1 MHANGISPTKQRV
14 IASLTDGRWNTG
26 RHISWGIFVGW
37 CNHHHDNLPSFG
49 GGNCLTMGLVGQVFN
64 FFGLLKQIAIR
75 ILWRNCPFKSIKIY
89 MFRVYF
95 RASKVIFPWFSHS
108 NPSKSRALLGHLKWF
123 SMIFPW
129 FFKGIWWFSH
139 DFFRASKVM
148 FTLCSPWFSPLF
160 QLQRPPRC
168 AVEPWSFRPW
178 AAAAAPSAPSAAR
191 PRAPCAAPCAAR
203 CGAWRRSSTPGT
215 PRRTRRGD
223 VETCWVGKFS
233 KKWRFYEVFMGKIM
247 GFDGKSWGKS
257 WKIYRKT
264 WRFEWIWLM
273 ISRDF
278 MEFHGGFKPW
288 KMGILW
294 NSGIWSVK
302 LWNSPM
308 GCYGASQLQWVGLLS
323 R

>member
-1 MHANGISPTKQRV
+1 ME
-14 IASLTDGRWNTG
+14 
-26 RHISWGIFVGW
+26 
-37 CNHHHDNLPSFG
+37 
-49 GGNCLTMGLVGQVFN
+49 QVFIL
-64 FFGLLKQIAIR
+64 FGLLKQIAIH

-89 MFRVYF
+89 IFRLYF

-108 NPSKSRALLGHLKWF
+108 NPSKSRAFLGHLKWF
-123 SMIFPW
+123 PRI
-129 FFKGIWWFSH
+129 
-139 DFFRASKVM
+139 FFRASGD
-148 FTLCSPWFSPLF
+148 FPICLPWFSPLF

-168 AVEPWSFRPW
+168 AVEPCSFRPW
-178 AAAAAPSAPSAAR
+178 AAAEAPSARSAAR
-191 PRAPCAAPCAAR
+191 PRALCAAPCAAR

-215 PRRTRRGD
+215 PRRTRRGY

-257 WKIYRKT
+257 WNIYRKAHGGLNGFD
-264 WRFEWIWLM
+264 WWFHG
-273 ISRDF
+273 ISWDF

-288 KMGILW
+288 KIGISAVKNGDLSW

-308 GCYGASQLQWVGLLS
+308 GCYGASQLQSVGLLCLLS